1 MGGRVGTAG
10 GLTTPQLAPS
20 APTDR
25 PAERPRVPGGRPF
38 RAGPEGG
45 PRGVVISPVRRRIVM
60 TGKRTK
66 FYLGGG
72 LFALS
77 VAALLLTGFEE
88 GKAYY
93 RTVGE
98 LQAMGPA
105 AEGRPVRVAGDVVP
119 GSIEPRGEGR
129 VAFTIEYDGAR
140 LPVLYTGREPLPDTL
155 VDRAQA
161 VATGTLLADGSFEAR
176 QVQAKCASKYDP
188 AYETDGAERP
198 GDPARPEP
206 ARPEVP
212 SGTADPTGR
221 ERRSTDGI

>member
-1 MGGRVGTAG
+1 
-10 GLTTPQLAPS
+10 
-20 APTDR
+20 
-25 PAERPRVPGGRPF
+25 
-38 RAGPEGG
+38 
-45 PRGVVISPVRRRIVM
+45 M

-77 VAALLLTGFEE
+77 VLALLLTGFEE

-98 LQAMGPA
+98 LQALGPA

-119 GSIEPRGEGR
+119 GSIEARGEGR
-129 VAFTIEYDGAR
+129 VAFEIEYEGAR

-161 VATGTLLADGSFEAR
+161 VATGQLLADGSFEAR
-176 QVQAKCASKYDP
+176 QVQAKCASKYDA
-188 AYETDGAERP
+188 AYESDGAASADETATPSESAPDAETPSVTDSPDSPESDEADR
-198 GDPARPEP
+198 DARR
-206 ARPEVP
+206 A
-212 SGTADPTGR
+212 TG
-221 ERRSTDGI
+221 GA

>member
-1 MGGRVGTAG
+1 
-10 GLTTPQLAPS
+10 
-20 APTDR
+20 
-25 PAERPRVPGGRPF
+25 
-38 RAGPEGG
+38 
-45 PRGVVISPVRRRIVM
+45 M

-77 VAALLLTGFEE
+77 VLALLLTGFEE

-98 LQAMGPA
+98 LQALGPA

-119 GSIEPRGEGR
+119 GSIEARGEGR
-129 VAFTIEYDGAR
+129 VAFEIEYEGAR

-161 VATGTLLADGSFEAR
+161 VATGQLLADGSFEAR
-176 QVQAKCASKYDP
+176 QVQAKCASKYDA
-188 AYETDGAERP
+188 AYESDGAASADEAASPSESAPDAETPSVTDSPESPESDEADRN
-198 GDPARPEP
+198 ARR
-206 ARPEVP
+206 A
-212 SGTADPTGR
+212 TG
-221 ERRSTDGI
+221 GA

>member
-1 MGGRVGTAG
+1 
-10 GLTTPQLAPS
+10 
-20 APTDR
+20 
-25 PAERPRVPGGRPF
+25 
-38 RAGPEGG
+38 
-45 PRGVVISPVRRRIVM
+45 M

-77 VAALLLTGFEE
+77 VLALLLTGFEE

-98 LQAMGPA
+98 LQALGPA

-119 GSIEPRGEGR
+119 GSIEARGEGR
-129 VAFTIEYDGAR
+129 VAFEIEYEGAR

-161 VATGTLLADGSFEAR
+161 VATGQLLADGSFEAR
-176 QVQAKCASKYDP
+176 QVQAKCASKYDA
-188 AYETDGAERP
+188 AYESDGAASADEAASPSESAPDAETPSVTDSPDSPESDEADR
-198 GDPARPEP
+198 DARR
-206 ARPEVP
+206 A
-212 SGTADPTGR
+212 TG
-221 ERRSTDGI
+221 GA

>member
-1 MGGRVGTAG
+1 
-10 GLTTPQLAPS
+10 
-20 APTDR
+20 
-25 PAERPRVPGGRPF
+25 
-38 RAGPEGG
+38 
-45 PRGVVISPVRRRIVM
+45 M

-129 VAFTIEYDGAR
+129 VAFTIEYEGAR

-198 GDPARPEP
+198 GDPARPE
-206 ARPEVP
+206 VP
-212 SGTADPTGR
+212 SETADPTGR
-221 ERRSTDGI
+221 DRRSTDGI

>member
-1 MGGRVGTAG
+1 
-10 GLTTPQLAPS
+10 
-20 APTDR
+20 
-25 PAERPRVPGGRPF
+25 
-38 RAGPEGG
+38 
-45 PRGVVISPVRRRIVM
+45 M

-77 VAALLLTGFEE
+77 VLALLLTGFEE

-98 LQAMGPA
+98 LQALGPA

-119 GSIEPRGEGR
+119 GSIKARGEGR
-129 VAFTIEYDGAR
+129 VAFEIEYEGAR

-161 VATGTLLADGSFEAR
+161 VATGQLLADGSFEAR
-176 QVQAKCASKYDP
+176 QVQAKCASKYDA
-188 AYETDGAERP
+188 AYESDGAA
-198 GDPARPEP
+198 PAGEAASPTDTGTPESP
-206 ARPEVP
+206 ESPEADRDARR
-212 SGTADPTGR
+212 ATG
-221 ERRSTDGI
+221 GA

>member
-1 MGGRVGTAG
+1 
-10 GLTTPQLAPS
+10 
-20 APTDR
+20 
-25 PAERPRVPGGRPF
+25 
-38 RAGPEGG
+38 
-45 PRGVVISPVRRRIVM
+45 M

-77 VAALLLTGFEE
+77 VLALLLTGFEE

-98 LQAMGPA
+98 LQALGPA

-119 GSIEPRGEGR
+119 GSIEARGEGR
-129 VAFTIEYDGAR
+129 VAFEIEYEGAR

-161 VATGTLLADGSFEAR
+161 VATGQLLADGSFEAR
-176 QVQAKCASKYDP
+176 QVQAKCASKYDA
-188 AYETDGAERP
+188 AYESDGAASADETATPSESVPDAETPSATESPESDEADR
-198 GDPARPEP
+198 DARR
-206 ARPEVP
+206 A
-212 SGTADPTGR
+212 TG
-221 ERRSTDGI
+221 GA

>member
-1 MGGRVGTAG
+1 
-10 GLTTPQLAPS
+10 
-20 APTDR
+20 
-25 PAERPRVPGGRPF
+25 
-38 RAGPEGG
+38 
-45 PRGVVISPVRRRIVM
+45 M

-77 VAALLLTGFEE
+77 VLALLLTGFEE

-98 LQAMGPA
+98 LQALGPA

-119 GSIEPRGEGR
+119 GSIEARGEGR
-129 VAFTIEYDGAR
+129 VAFEIEYEGAR

-161 VATGTLLADGSFEAR
+161 VATGQLLADGSFEAR
-176 QVQAKCASKYDP
+176 QVQAKCASKYDA
-188 AYETDGAERP
+188 AYESDGAASADETATPSESAPDAETPSATESPESDEADR
-198 GDPARPEP
+198 DARR
-206 ARPEVP
+206 A
-212 SGTADPTGR
+212 TG
-221 ERRSTDGI
+221 GA

>member
-1 MGGRVGTAG
+1 
-10 GLTTPQLAPS
+10 
-20 APTDR
+20 
-25 PAERPRVPGGRPF
+25 
-38 RAGPEGG
+38 
-45 PRGVVISPVRRRIVM
+45 M

-188 AYETDGAERP
+188 AYETDGAGPAEAESADRP
-198 GDPARPEP
+198 GSSPEP
-206 ARPEVP
+206 DNTEPGP
-212 SGTADPTGR
+212 GN
-221 ERRSTDGI
+221 ERRPTDGV

>member
-1 MGGRVGTAG
+1 
-10 GLTTPQLAPS
+10 
-20 APTDR
+20 
-25 PAERPRVPGGRPF
+25 
-38 RAGPEGG
+38 
-45 PRGVVISPVRRRIVM
+45 M

-77 VAALLLTGFEE
+77 VTALLLTGFEE

-98 LQAMGPA
+98 LRALGPA

-129 VAFTIEYDGAR
+129 VAFTIEYEGAR

-161 VATGTLLADGSFEAR
+161 VATGVLLADGSFEAR
-176 QVQAKCASKYDP
+176 QVQAKCASKYDA
-188 AYETDGAERP
+188 AYETDGA
-198 GDPARPEP
+198 A
-206 ARPEVP
+206 
-212 SGTADPTGR
+212 PTGV
-221 ERRSTDGI
+221 EGPAPPGGSPATEAAEPGPGGKRRSTDGI